1 MEDEVKYFREE
12 LKKAQEELEL
22 LYDRSFPEDELYLA
36 LAIYFDLSDMPPNII
51 FKKLSAIQ
59 MIDALKD
66 YDFASRIPIGSIVIE
81 RTIIPSGF
89 PRLSQRAIIKVDG
102 ELWRIHLYDKDPFPS
117 NPHAH
122 NLETNL
128 KLHLGSGELFQKRK
142 LVGKITKKDLLLI
155 RERINNILKDL
166 ALPKLCI

>member
-12 LKKAQEELEL
+12 LKKVLAVLEL
-22 LYDRSFPEDELYLA
+22 FYGRSFSEDELYLA
-36 LAIYFDLSDMPPNII
+36 LAIYYDLSDMPPNII
-51 FKKLSAIQ
+51 FKRLSSIQ

-66 YDFASRIPIGSIVIE
+66 YDLVSHIPIGSIVIAKT
-81 RTIIPSGF
+81 TIPGEF
-89 PRLSQRAIIKVDG
+89 PRLSQRALIKVEG

-128 KLHLGSGELFQKRK
+128 KLHLGSGELFQKRQR
-142 LVGKITKKDLLLI
+142 VGKIAKKDLLLI
-155 RERINNILKDL
+155 RDRINNVLKDL
-166 ALPKLCI
+166 VLPELCI

>member
-12 LKKAQEELEL
+12 LSKARAELE
-22 LYDRSFPEDELYLA
+22 SFYGLSFIDDDLYLA
-36 LAIYFDLSDMPPNII
+36 LAVYYDLLDMPPNII
-51 FKKLSAIQ
+51 FKRLSAIQ

-66 YDFASRIPIGSIVIE
+66 FDLISRIPIGSVIFE
-81 RTIIPSGF
+81 KTIIPFGF
-89 PRLSQRAIIKVDG
+89 PRLSKRALIKANG

-128 KLHLGSGELFQKRK
+128 KLHLGNGKLFLKHQA
-142 LVGKITKKDLLLI
+142 VEKISKKDLLLI
-155 RERINNILKDL
+155 RERIKKVLKDL
-166 ALPKLCI
+166 VLPELCI